1 MKTMNYGQRGA
12 ALVAAWLMAAALVVA
27 GIAGLMGT
35 REVHA
40 SEENNWAVGVT
51 NGKIADAMAA
61 TGDSTI
67 NWNPPRPGEPCLV
80 QVDVSGGA
88 SLTWCLQVKAVD
100 SSSVPYATLATGTGD
115 QNFVTTA
122 WPVMNLTVST
132 YASGTVSAW
141 GAQGTR

>member
-1 MKTMNYGQRGA
+1 MKTNASKMSAAVMFAAVIAALIGLNAFLMFGAGA
-12 ALVAAWLMAAALVVA
+12 A
-27 GIAGLMGT
+27 
-35 REVHA
+35 RA
-40 SEENNWAVGVT
+40 SEENNWAVSVT
-51 NGKIADAMAA
+51 NGKIADALAA

-80 QVDVSGGA
+80 QIDVSGSA

-100 SSSVPYATLATGTGD
+100 SSSVPWATLATGSGD

>member
-1 MKTMNYGQRGA
+1 MRAQTGLA
-12 ALVAAWLMAAALVVA
+12 AAWLAAMALVVA
-27 GIAGLMGT
+27 GLTGLMST
-35 REVHA
+35 RSVHA
-40 SEENNWAVGVT
+40 SEELDASWAANVT
-51 NGKIADAMAA
+51 NGRIANALAA
-61 TGDSTI
+61 TGDSET

-100 SSSVPYATLATGTGD
+100 SDSVPWATLATGTGD

-122 WPVMNLTVST
+122 WPVMNITVST